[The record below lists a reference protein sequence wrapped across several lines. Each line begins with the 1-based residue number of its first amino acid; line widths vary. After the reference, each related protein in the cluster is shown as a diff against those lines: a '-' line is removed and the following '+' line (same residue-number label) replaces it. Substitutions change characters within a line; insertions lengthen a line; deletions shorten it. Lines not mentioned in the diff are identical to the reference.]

1 MEKRVTF
8 KGIWLPLLLVLPQV
22 VVSAVFKRRYKLLAK
37 KYRSLEQDLLEL
49 IASLEEDPVQG
60 TPLGKDCYEIR
71 LAIRSKGAGKSG
83 GARVITYVRILK
95 GKVYLLT
102 IYDKSE
108 QASLSQ
114 KELEELLSGLT

>member
-1 MEKRVTF
+1 MAE
-8 KGIWLPLLLVLPQV
+8 V